1 MIYIVLVSA
10 SDVVLI
16 AGNSPH
22 NNKINPNPNP
32 NAQSQVPIPI
42 HIHIPGRVTIPRA
55 RTRVTASSNAR
66 EKKKQH
72 DILSIDLF
80 EFPLIRDKGATEEGS
95 DRTPSLACSSFFRL

>member
-42 HIHIPGRVTIPRA
+42 HIPGRVTIPRV

-66 EKKKQH
+66 E
-72 DILSIDLF
+72 
-80 EFPLIRDKGATEEGS
+80 
-95 DRTPSLACSSFFRL
+95 